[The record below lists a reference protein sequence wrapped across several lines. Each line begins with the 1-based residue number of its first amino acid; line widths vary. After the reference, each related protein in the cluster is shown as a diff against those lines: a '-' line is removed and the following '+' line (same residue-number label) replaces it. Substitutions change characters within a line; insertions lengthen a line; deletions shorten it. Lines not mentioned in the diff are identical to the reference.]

1 MPGLLDRTRKE
12 LEARIR
18 QLRPLVRELERL
30 ERAAAALARAGAGSV
45 LGLRS
50 RGGEAKPDKPAP
62 STSRAAGGKGTS
74 ARRTTRKSPVKK
86 SAARGATGSRRKPAP
101 RGQTQARILEA
112 LAGAPGSSTA
122 SVAEAS
128 GVSPNVAAATI
139 SRLVKQGRVRRLDG
153 GGYAV
158 AQAPARQPST

>member
-1 MPGLLDRTRKE
+1 MPDLLDRTRKE

-18 QLRPLVRELERL
+18 RLRPLVRELERL
-30 ERAAAALARAGAGSV
+30 ERAAAALARAGASSV

-62 STSRAAGGKGTS
+62 STSRAAGGKGSS
-74 ARRTTRKSPVKK
+74 ARRTTRKSAAKK
-86 SAARGATGSRRKPAP
+86 AAAPGAGPRRKSAP
-101 RGQTQARILEA
+101 RGQTQARILDA
-112 LAGAPGSSTA
+112 LAAAPGSSTA

-128 GVSPNVAAATI
+128 GVSPNVTAATI
-139 SRLVKQGRVRRLDG
+139 SRLVKQGRVRRLED

-158 AQAPARQPST
+158 AEAPAKQSGA